1 MASTYTN
8 IGIEKQATGE
18 NANTWG
24 TKTNTNFDI
33 IDERLSEIYEISST
47 SATQT
52 ISAPTDATA
61 GQNTRS
67 ATLKYTGAAS
77 ADMVVTLPTDV
88 KITYNVLNWG
98 TGDTGV
104 GTGYDITFKVGSGT
118 NTATVKNGKSGI
130 IHSDGANRVYLVSNS
145 GSESFN
151 TDVTIKTDDGALLK
165 LQTSHDTIDTDDVLG
180 AIQFNA
186 PEEGDGADGDAQKRG
201 AEIVAIAEAEFTDT
215 VNKTKLQFKTGSS
228 DHAETRMTL
237 DSSGILAIPADSAAD
252 GASNSVHLGAAA
264 DLKIYHNGTDTYA
277 RSETGHL
284 FLMTTNSDKQVA
296 LQQNSLT
303 KLHTT
308 SDGIKINGALGIGTD
323 PDSTAGTIRA
333 TNDITAFYSDE
344 RLKDIHGSIENALDK
359 VCQLDG
365 FIYSPNDTAEGLG
378 YDKSIKKAGIS
389 AQQCEKVLPEAV
401 TEAPVS
407 AHFKAVQYDQLIP
420 LLINSIKELKEELN
434 NHKKKCKCHAD

>member
-33 IDERLSEIYEISST
+33 IDERISEIYEISST

-52 ISAPTDATA
+52 IDAPTDATA

-237 DSSGILAIPADSAAD
+237 DSSGILAIPNDGGTTSNCLSLGAGGDLKMFHDGTDSAIKEITGNFD
-252 GASNSVHLGAAA
+252 
-264 DLKIYHNGTDTYA
+264 I
-277 RSETGHL
+277 ET
-284 FLMTTNSDKQVA
+284 TTNNPIVLKQ
-296 LQQNSLT
+296 QSIERFR
-303 KLHTT
+303 TT
-308 SDGIKINGALGIGTD
+308 ENGVQVGGGLGVGTAAH
-323 PDSTAGTIRA
+323 SVNGSIRA
-333 TNDITAFYSDE
+333 INDITAFYSDE

-378 YDKSIKKAGIS
+378 YNKSVKKAGIS
-389 AQQCEKVLPEAV
+389 AQECEKVLPEAV

-407 AHFKAVQYDQLIP
+407 SHFKAVQYDQLIP
-420 LLINSIKELKEELN
+420 LLINSIKELKEELD

>member
-118 NTATVKNGKSGI
+118 NTAT
-130 IHSDGANRVYLVSNS
+130 
-145 GSESFN
+145 
-151 TDVTIKTDDGALLK
+151 KT
-165 LQTSHDTIDTDDVLG
+165 TV
-180 AIQFNA
+180 
-186 PEEGDGADGDAQKRG
+186 
-201 AEIVAIAEAEFTDT
+201 VAIIAKETCLAPLNAATRGVSPNSILLTIFSSITIASST
-215 VNKTKLQFKTGSS
+215 TIPIAKTK
-228 DHAETRMTL
+228 
-237 DSSGILAIPADSAAD
+237 AINVKRLIEK
-252 GASNSVHLGAAA
+252 SN
-264 DLKIYHNGTDTYA
+264 
-277 RSETGHL
+277 
-284 FLMTTNSDKQVA
+284 M
-296 LQQNSLT
+296 
-303 KLHTT
+303 
-308 SDGIKINGALGIGTD
+308 
-323 PDSTAGTIRA
+323 
-333 TNDITAFYSDE
+333 
-344 RLKDIHGSIENALDK
+344 
-359 VCQLDG
+359 
-365 FIYSPNDTAEGLG
+365 
-378 YDKSIKKAGIS
+378 
-389 AQQCEKVLPEAV
+389 
-401 TEAPVS
+401 
-407 AHFKAVQYDQLIP
+407 
-420 LLINSIKELKEELN
+420 
-434 NHKKKCKCHAD
+434 

>member
-33 IDERLSEIYEISST
+33 IDERISEIYEISST

-52 ISAPTDATA
+52 IAAPTDATA

-77 ADMVVTLPTDV
+77 ADMVVTLPSDV

-118 NTATVKNGKSGI
+118 NTAIVKNGKSGI
-130 IHSDGANRVYLVSNS
+130 IHSDGEHRVYLVSNS

-201 AEIVAIAEAEFTDT
+201 AEIVAIAEAEFTDA
-215 VNKTKLQFKTGSS
+215 VNKTTLQFKTGSN
-228 DHAETRMTL
+228 DHAETRMFL
-237 DSSGILAIPADSAAD
+237 NSNGVLSIPADGSTTT
-252 GASNSVHLGAAA
+252 NSIHLGAGA
-264 DLKIYHNGTDTYA
+264 DLKIYHDGSNSYVDDTGQGALILNGSTTHLYHGG
-277 RSETGHL
+277 SNKLQTTG
-284 FLMTTNSDKQVA
+284 
-296 LQQNSLT
+296 
-303 KLHTT
+303 
-308 SDGIKINGALGIGTD
+308 DGIQLTGALGVNTA
-323 PDSTAGTIRA
+323 PDSTAGSIRA

-407 AHFKAVQYDQLIP
+407 SYFKAVQYDQLIP
-420 LLINSIKELKEELN
+420 LLINSIKELKEELDS
-434 NHKKKCKCHAD
+434 HKQGCKCHGSTS

>member
-145 GSESFN
+145 GSESLVMAPPTGYN
-151 TDVTIKTDDGALLK
+151 NSLLWIMALRMITLKSKSSDGLK
-165 LQTSHDTIDTDDVLG
+165 YPM
-180 AIQFNA
+180 A
-186 PEEGDGADGDAQKRG
+186 PE
-201 AEIVAIAEAEFTDT
+201 
-215 VNKTKLQFKTGSS
+215 
-228 DHAETRMTL
+228 
-237 DSSGILAIPADSAAD
+237 
-252 GASNSVHLGAAA
+252 
-264 DLKIYHNGTDTYA
+264 
-277 RSETGHL
+277 
-284 FLMTTNSDKQVA
+284 
-296 LQQNSLT
+296 
-303 KLHTT
+303 
-308 SDGIKINGALGIGTD
+308 
-323 PDSTAGTIRA
+323 
-333 TNDITAFYSDE
+333 
-344 RLKDIHGSIENALDK
+344 
-359 VCQLDG
+359 
-365 FIYSPNDTAEGLG
+365 
-378 YDKSIKKAGIS
+378 
-389 AQQCEKVLPEAV
+389 
-401 TEAPVS
+401 
-407 AHFKAVQYDQLIP
+407 
-420 LLINSIKELKEELN
+420 
-434 NHKKKCKCHAD
+434 